1 MNNYIEILKKLNKK
15 ALKNNDV
22 PVSTIIIK
30 NNKIIAKTYN
40 KRNKN
45 KNPLHHAEILAI
57 EKASKKL
64 KTYNLI
70 ECEMITTLKPCKM
83 CEEVIKSSKIKKV
96 YYLLDQEKNVNNKI
110 DYQKLNDENDY
121 FKLELSNFFADKR

>member
-1 MNNYIEILKKLNKK
+1 MEKYIEKLKKLNKK

-22 PVSTIIIK
+22 PVSAIIIK
-30 NNKIIAKTYN
+30 NNKVIAKAYN

-45 KNPLHHAEILAI
+45 KNPLYHAEILAI
-57 EKASKKL
+57 EKASKKS

-70 ECEMITTLKPCKM
+70 ECEMTTTLKPCKM

-96 YYLLDQEKNVNNKI
+96 YYLLDQKKNVNNKI
-110 DYQKLNDENDY
+110 DYQKLSDENDY

>member
-1 MNNYIEILKKLNKK
+1 MEKYIEKLKKLNKK

-22 PVSTIIIK
+22 PVSAIIIK
-30 NNKIIAKTYN
+30 NNKIIAKAYN

-45 KNPLHHAEILAI
+45 KNPLYHAEILAI
-57 EKASKKL
+57 EKASKKS

-96 YYLLDQEKNVNNKI
+96 YYLLDQKKNVNNKI
-110 DYQKLNDENDY
+110 DYQKLSDENDY

>member
-1 MNNYIEILKKLNKK
+1 MNNYIEMLKKLNKK

-22 PVSTIIIK
+22 PVSAIIIK
-30 NNKIIAKTYN
+30 NNKIIAKAYN

-70 ECEMITTLKPCKM
+70 ECEMITTLKPCNM

-96 YYLLDQEKNVNNKI
+96 YYLLDQEKNINNKI
-110 DYQKLNDENDY
+110 NYQKLNDENNY
-121 FKLELSNFFADKR
+121 FKLELSNFFVDKR